1 MRSIATLVVMSV
13 LTTHAAAIERH
24 SISQM
29 SCNAIGSALKLEQSS
44 ILRHPSPQVEKLTL
58 YDLYVR
64 DRRSCS
70 ADQTAV
76 PASVPAEDG
85 SCSVYRCATVT
96 KTFKRL

>member
-1 MRSIATLVVMSV
+1 MRSIATLVVMSI

-24 SISQM
+24 NISQM
-29 SCNAIGSALKLEQSS
+29 SCGAIDSALKLEQHS
-44 ILRHPSPQVEKLTL
+44 ILRHPSSGVEKLAL

-64 DRRSCS
+64 DRQSCS

-76 PASVPAEDG
+76 LTQVPAEDG
-85 SCSVYRCATVT
+85 SCNVYRCATVT